1 VWRSIS
7 PLIELVSGTWNRGS
21 LSRKFSLWEIL
32 RRRTLPNLC
41 QKKSNRLI
49 DVLSLKFFEIEALHN
64 RSATLKAVRLRNAP
78 YNFSNTLCDA
88 TVFTVEMLYDAS
100 YENGYIPI
108 LMDLTVLCTAA
119 LFARGYDSE
128 CSPGWNSESWM
139 IVLGV
144 TYIYRRTPL
153 TDGDVM
159 NKMKCTH
166 TDCTGV
172 HVHALHIR
180 DVQIPIR
187 HTGLFYLPNQ
197 HRFCDY
203 KCSLEQLS
211 VQGWVWRR
219 LWYMH
224 TLAPRSILLRSPA
237 FPLAHI
243 RIHWCMRVI
252 LHTAH
257 PHHRWR
263 CFFWHLHKKSL
274 QVSQIL
280 VVIHLAVS
288 SAKAALIKTPFPI
301 ASAPTARYWFSA
313 HLTAF
318 LCMHV
323 RVGMRTYV

>member
-1 VWRSIS
+1 MLRI
-7 PLIELVSGTWNRGS
+7 ILVILCVTQHFSQWKCSMMHHMRMGTFP
-21 LSRKFSLWEIL
+21 FSWIW
-32 RRRTLPNLC
+32 LC
-41 QKKSNRLI
+41 YVS
-49 DVLSLKFFEIEALHN
+49 
-64 RSATLKAVRLRNAP
+64 
-78 YNFSNTLCDA
+78 
-88 TVFTVEMLYDAS
+88 
-100 YENGYIPI
+100 
-108 LMDLTVLCTAA
+108 AA
-119 LFARGYDSE
+119 LFTRGYDSE
-128 CSPGWNSESWM
+128 CSPGWKSESWM

-197 HRFCDY
+197 HRFCNY

-257 PHHRWR
+257 PHHYWR

-274 QVSQIL
+274 QLSQIL
-280 VVIHLAVS
+280 VVLHLAVS

-301 ASAPTARYWFSA
+301 ASAPTARYWISA